1 MDKSQELER
10 GGKFSFSILLF
21 VFTITVINYIDR
33 SAISFAILPLQEQLG
48 ISNEE
53 YGWIAS
59 AFGIGYLCMCV
70 FGGVIV
76 DRFNPIK
83 VWPLFVVLWSLCIFG
98 LGLAQGFLSLF
109 IFRLLLGFA
118 EAVHFP
124 ALLRILSDTMDSKWR
139 AKSLSIGLLGVPI
152 ASLIGAP
159 LLSLVIVDLVWRW
172 MLFLLSILGML
183 WAFFW
188 YIWIR
193 KKSEWQKHWVG
204 QEKKEEKSFKHLL
217 TSKVMWG
224 NAIQFFSLGYIIF
237 FSLMWLPG
245 FFEERF
251 HEPILKTGFMIA
263 LPWAVAAIS
272 VILGGGLSDWLKKKT
287 HCLWISRAL
296 VIGGGL
302 FLAGISFSLIA
313 FTTNVNLALIFVLFG
328 LGFAFL
334 TNAPIFS
341 INADLFPKRAGT
353 AQGIITMLFA
363 IAGILAPALTGI
375 IVQVTHLFEGA
386 FFIIGFLSLLSL
398 LVTFTMQKKA
408 LKGKDT
414 DASNSL

>member
-1 MDKSQELER
+1 MDKSKKL
-10 GGKFSFSILLF
+10 GKGRRFSFSILLF
-21 VFTITVINYIDR
+21 VFTITTINYLDR
-33 SAISFAILPLQEQLG
+33 SAISFAILPLREQLG

-59 AFGIGYLCMCV
+59 AFGVGYLCMCV

-83 VWPLFVVLWSLCIFG
+83 VWPLFVFLWSLCIFG
-98 LGLAQGFLSLF
+98 LGLAQGFLSLL
-109 IFRLLLGFA
+109 IFRLLLGVA

-124 ALLRILSDTMDSKWR
+124 ALLRILSDTMDAKWR
-139 AKSLSIGLLGVPI
+139 AKSISIGLLGVPV

-159 LLSLVIVDLVWRW
+159 VLSLVIVDLGWRW

-183 WAFFW
+183 WAFCW

-193 KKSEWQKHWVG
+193 QKGEWHKQGVSH
-204 QEKKEEKSFKHLL
+204 EKKEQKSFKHLW

-224 NAIQFFSLGYIIF
+224 NAIQFFSLGYVIF

-251 HEPILKTGFMIA
+251 HLPILKTGFMIT
-263 LPWAVAAIS
+263 LPWAVAAIA
-272 VILGGGLSDWLKKKT
+272 VVLGGWFSDWLKKKT
-287 HCLWISRAL
+287 GCLWISRAL
-296 VIGGGL
+296 VIGSGL

-313 FTTNVNLALIFVLFG
+313 FTTHVNLALIFVLLG
-328 LGFAFL
+328 LGFAFF

-353 AQGIITMLFA
+353 AQGIITLLFA
-363 IAGILAPALTGI
+363 IAGIVAPALTGI

-408 LKGKDT
+408 LKGKDIDT
-414 DASNSL
+414 SI